1 MTAAIKKR
9 LHGRFNL
16 VSGKEKKNTSSRKD
30 KPWWTPIGDSNTAY
44 RLGVEVASTGPR
56 FVTNRMSLYW
66 RYSQTFVPRRKKI
79 LKPRDMK
86 RWKATCKDQTAII
99 AP

>member
-56 FVTNRMSLYW
+56 FVSNRMDLYW
-66 RYSQTFVPRRKKI
+66 RFTDFCTQAEEN
-79 LKPRDMK
+79 L
-86 RWKATCKDQTAII
+86 KATRYETMESNVQGPDRHH
-99 AP
+99 P